1 MEEQEVTLIENL
13 VAVNRI
19 AKVVK
24 GGKRLRFSAL
34 VVVGDGKG
42 SVGVGTGKAGE
53 VAQAIQKAGIAARK
67 DMTEVTLLGSS
78 IPHQIESKYG
88 AARILLKPA
97 VPGTGVI
104 AGKSARAVLQAAGV
118 KDVLT
123 KSLGS
128 PNPLNLVRATKLGL
142 TNQRLPQEVI
152 AKRKPTPSGS
162 KKDEPSTPRGSRHK

>member
-1 MEEQEVTLIENL
+1 MEEQEVALIENL

-67 DMTEVTLLGSS
+67 DMTKVTLLGTS

-142 TNQRLPQEVI
+142 TKQRLPQEVI
-152 AKRKPTPSGS
+152 AKRKPPPIGS